1 MRYRLNEISPNRF
14 RFAGQ
19 KELLRSE
26 YKYVEVD
33 GEIYTRKDLYSEV
46 VTAEQL
52 YNEAHCI
59 DQYEYKFNLL
69 GFNVIIEFPAMGGSM
84 FNHGWSTN
92 DYVDFILQA
101 FHGGLLDKRIK
112 RLYTSKDPL
121 DSFNKYHV
129 RERYKYPTDA
139 YRDCIFF
146 RHAPIALE
154 KYGFNNCIFYE
165 VGTVS
170 FLKSKYENIPNHI
183 LNWLIDENI
192 FNSRKNI
199 KTNTYNLL
207 TKKLSYYE
215 NS

>member
-1 MRYRLNEISPNRF
+1 MTYRLKEISPNRF
-14 RFAGQ
+14 RFTGS
-19 KELLRSE
+19 KELLMRK
-26 YKYVEVD
+26 YKAVEVD
-33 GEIYTRKDLYSEV
+33 GEIYSRMSGCFEV
-46 VTAEQL
+46 VPAEQL
-52 YNEAHCI
+52 YDEAYCI
-59 DQYEYKFNLL
+59 DEYEYNFDVLEI
-69 GFNVIIEFPAMGGSM
+69 NVSIEFPAMGGRV
-84 FNHGWSTN
+84 FNGGWSTN
-92 DYVDFILQA
+92 DYADYILQA
-101 FHGGLLDKRIK
+101 FNSGLLDKRIK